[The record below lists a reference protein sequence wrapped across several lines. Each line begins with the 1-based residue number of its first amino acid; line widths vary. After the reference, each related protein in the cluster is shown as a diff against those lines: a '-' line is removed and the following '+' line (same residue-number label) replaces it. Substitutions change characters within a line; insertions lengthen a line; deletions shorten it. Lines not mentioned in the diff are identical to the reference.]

1 MRSQILQSVTACAA
15 AGIVN
20 SDSGQGTEVI
30 MRITCTLLMIFG
42 TGAAGCFA
50 ADKAKDRE
58 NTLHRLKESTD
69 MVKEMAGASDKGIPQ
84 DLMAKCK
91 CAVIVPGVKK
101 GGFIVAGKYGRGF
114 ASCKKGP
121 RFGAPSGVRV
131 EGGSFGFQIGG
142 SETDVIMLVMN
153 EKGAER
159 LIASKFTLG
168 GDASVAAGPVG
179 REATAQTDA
188 TMRAEVLSWSRSR
201 GVFAGA
207 ALDGAT
213 LRPDG
218 DAIEDLYGK
227 KTEPK
232 EILMGSTPVPAPARG
247 FVAEL
252 NRFLPAS
259 PSAAKK
265 DAPVKAPAKK

>member
-1 MRSQILQSVTACAA
+1 MV
-15 AGIVN
+15 
-20 SDSGQGTEVI
+20 
-30 MRITCTLLMIFG
+30 RITLALLVLCG
-42 TGAAGCFA
+42 AGAAGSFA

-58 NTLHRLKESTD
+58 NTLHRLQESID

-101 GGFIVAGKYGRGF
+101 GGFIIAGKYGRGF
-114 ASCKKGP
+114 ASCKKGT

-168 GDASVAAGPVG
+168 ADASIAAGPVG
-179 REATAQTDA
+179 RETTAQTDA

-201 GVFAGA
+201 GVFAGV

-213 LRPDG
+213 LRPDD
-218 DAIEDLYGK
+218 DAIEDLYAK
-227 KTEPK
+227 KIEPK
-232 EILMGSTPVPAPARG
+232 AILMGDTPVPASART
-247 FVAEL
+247 FVSEL
-252 NRFLPAS
+252 NRFKPA
-259 PSAAKK
+259 AAK
-265 DAPVKAPAKK
+265 ATPAKAPAKK

>member
-1 MRSQILQSVTACAA
+1 MKVTT
-15 AGIVN
+15 N
-20 SDSGQGTEVI
+20 FLF
-30 MRITCTLLMIFG
+30 LLG
-42 TGAAGCFA
+42 LGAVTSFA

-58 NTLHRLKESTD
+58 NTLHRLNESTD
-69 MVKEMAGASDKGIPQ
+69 MLKEMAGASDKGIPK
-84 DLMAKCK
+84 DLIAKCK

-114 ASCKKGP
+114 VSCKKGT

-153 EKGAER
+153 QKGAER

-168 GDASVAAGPVG
+168 GDASVAAGPLG
-179 REATAQTDA
+179 RETTAQTDA
-188 TMRAEVLSWSRSR
+188 TMRAEMLSWSRSR
-201 GVFAGA
+201 GVFAGV

-227 KTEPK
+227 KIEPK
-232 EILMGSTPVPAPARG
+232 AILMGSTPVPASART
-247 FVAEL
+247 FITEL
-252 NRFLPAS
+252 NRFLPA
-259 PSAAKK
+259 PPAAAK
-265 DAPVKAPAKK
+265 KAPAKK